1 MEVLKENP
9 FVVLTPDDK
18 GAESEVEIT
27 NAEIIHKLFVD
38 VFEDFKSIPQ
48 QGHVFLNGPRGSG
61 KSMMFRFLLPDC
73 QLIDKA
79 TKNYNELPFFSI
91 HIPIKLTSIN
101 NPEYE
106 LIKDYGNSIFNE
118 HVLTIYFT
126 DLIFDSLARL
136 NFTNVENKDSLVAEI
151 RKFYNGSFLRRL
163 KLCGWNTTDIPE
175 FNPETPE
182 QAFGEIQKICSD
194 IFVEA
199 NQFLKRNVQNIK
211 YPNQFKAVQ
220 YNGALCD
227 YLSFLF
233 PLLKDLKQIS
243 LFPNKPFFLLVDD
256 ADNLTE
262 TQIIVLN
269 TWVSYRTNSE
279 VSLKISTQL
288 NYPTYNTVNG
298 TNIDSPHDYYDI
310 NILTTYSSAKN
321 VYNTRIRQIV
331 ERRLNFFFEQKGIKV
346 SPDEFFPSDEEQ
358 DEKIKAFKEEAK
370 EEHKEGKGR
379 GYRASDDSLRYGI
392 PNYIRSLKGTSKSG
406 STFKYAGF
414 DMLVSISSGVIRHFL
429 TPAGKM
435 FNAQLRD
442 IKLKKQQVATKEN
455 RESSTVIPTDV
466 LKIEPSIQS
475 FEIKEY
481 SVKQLFDEYDKH
493 KLDKVQ
499 IARDERYLTKI
510 TKLKNLIDGLGGLFG
525 EYITSTD
532 RSERKIFSFAIS
544 GSLEPEL
551 QEVIDLGVRLGYFHK
566 ATIGKKNGTG
576 KQRLYILSRI
586 LAPHFLLDPTSFAG
600 YKFFTS
606 DKLMRAMIN
615 PDSFISDMLK
625 VKEDDEG
632 KEILQAK
639 LEFNFPI
646 EN

>member
-18 GAESEVEIT
+18 SGDSQVEIS

-48 QGHVFLNGPRGSG
+48 QGHVFLHGPRGSG

-73 QLIDKA
+73 QLIAHK
-79 TKNYNELPFFSI
+79 TKKYNELPFFSI

-106 LIKDYGNSIFNE
+106 LIKDYGNTIFNE
-118 HVLTIYFT
+118 HVLTVYFAE
-126 DLIFDSLARL
+126 LIFDSFSNLSFSSITDQEA
-136 NFTNVENKDSLVAEI
+136 LVLEI
-151 RKFYNGSFLRRL
+151 REFYTKCFLRRL
-163 KLCGWNTTDIPE
+163 KLCGQDITHLYE
-175 FNPETPE
+175 FQPSTPKE
-182 QAFGEIQKICSD
+182 AFDKIKLVCSD

-199 NQFLKRNVQNIK
+199 NQFLKRNVQNVK
-211 YPNQFKAVQ
+211 YPKQFSPVQ
-220 YNGALCD
+220 YSGALFD

-243 LFPNKPFFLLVDD
+243 IFPKKPFFLLVDD

-288 NYPTYNTVNG
+288 NYPTYNTANG

-310 NILTTYSSAKN
+310 NILTTYSSSKAL
-321 VYNTRIRQIV
+321 YNKRIRQIV
-331 ERRLNFFFEQKGIKV
+331 EKRLSFFFGKEDLQI
-346 SPDEFFPSDEEQ
+346 SPEDFFPSDKDQ
-358 DEKIKAFKEEAK
+358 DKKIDEFKQTEIEKHKAGE
-370 EEHKEGKGR
+370 GR
-379 GYRASDDSLRYGI
+379 GYRASDDSVRYAV
-392 PNYIRSLKGTSKSG
+392 PNYIRSLKGSSKSG

-429 TPAGKM
+429 TPAAKM
-435 FNAQLRD
+435 FNSQFVKA
-442 IKLKKQQVATKEN
+442 KLKN
-455 RESSTVIPTDV
+455 ND
-466 LKIEPSIQS
+466 LKPSEIFEIDPSIQND
-475 FEIKEY
+475 EIREY

-499 IARDERYLTKI
+499 IERDDSYLTKI
-510 TKLKNLIDGLGGLFG
+510 DKLKNLIDALGGLFG
-525 EYITSTD
+525 EYLVSNE
-532 RSERKIFSFAIS
+532 RSERRVFSFAVS
-544 GSLEPEL
+544 DSVNPEL
-551 QEVIDLGVRLGYFHK
+551 QSVIDLGVRLGYFHK
-566 ATIGKKNGTG
+566 STIGKKNGSG
-576 KQRLYILSRI
+576 KTRLYILSRI
-586 LAPHFLLDPTSFAG
+586 LAPHFLLDPTGFAG

-606 DKLMRAMIN
+606 DKLMKAMN
-615 PDSFISDMLK
+615 RPDSFISDMIGIR
-625 VKEDDEG
+625 EDQE
-632 KEILQAK
+632 EIESKQMK
-639 LEFNFPI
+639 IEFNNPI

>member
-38 VFEDFKSIPQ
+38 VFEDFKTIPQ

-73 QLIDKA
+73 QLIDKS
-79 TKNYNELPFFSI
+79 TQHYNELPFFSI

-106 LIKDYGNSIFNE
+106 LIKAMGFSIFNE
-118 HVLTIYFT
+118 HILTVYFT
-126 DLIFDSLARL
+126 DLIFDSFSKL
-136 NFTNVENKDSLVAEI
+136 NFCHVYDKSALIAEI
-151 RKFYNGSFLRRL
+151 KAFYSNCFLRRL
-163 KLCGWNTTDIPE
+163 KQCGGNVNNLPE
-175 FNPETPE
+175 FNPNTPE
-182 QAFGEIQKICSD
+182 EAFARIQEICSD

-199 NQFLKRNVQNIK
+199 NQFVKRNVQNIK

-243 LFPNKPFFLLVDD
+243 LFPKKPFFLLIDD
-256 ADNLTE
+256 ADNLNE
-262 TQIIVLN
+262 SQIIVLN

-288 NYPTYNTVNG
+288 NYPTYNTANG

-321 VYNTRIRQIV
+321 VYNTRIRQII
-331 ERRLNFFFEQKGIKV
+331 ERRLNFFFEEKGIKV
-346 SPDEFFPSDEEQ
+346 SPDDFFPSDSEQ

-370 EEHKEGKGR
+370 EGHKEGNGR

-392 PNYIRSLKGTSKSG
+392 PNYIRSLKGGSKNG
-406 STFKYAGF
+406 PTFKYAGF

-429 TPAGKM
+429 TPASKM

-442 IKLKKQQVATKEN
+442 IKLRKQQEATKGN
-455 RESSTVIPTDV
+455 RLPVTVSPTEV

-475 FEIKEY
+475 NEIKEY

-499 IARDERYLTKI
+499 IARDEKYLTKI
-510 TKLKNLIDGLGGLFG
+510 TKLKNLIDALGGLFG
-525 EYITSTD
+525 EYIVSTD

-544 GSLEPEL
+544 GRVEPEL
-551 QEVIDLGVRLGYFHK
+551 HEVIDLGVRLGYFHK

-576 KQRLYILSRI
+576 KTRLYILSRI

-606 DKLMRAMIN
+606 DKLSKAMLAPDAFIN
-615 PDSFISDMLK
+615 EMLR
-625 VKEDDEG
+625 VNDEEG
-632 KEILQAK
+632 EMTQGE
-639 LEFNFPI
+639 LEFNLPI
-646 EN
+646 EY